1 MVKFCPKCKKI
12 LPLEAVFCPT
22 CGNQNLLQFCQNCK
36 KIVPNS
42 VKSCPTCDRQVEAQV
57 TTARVGPS
65 KEKKK
70 KRRFPIFLILFLLAA
85 ADAAAWWFRFSSVDK
100 VTLSTKSIELTEG
113 EITTIEYEISPKW
126 AVPRDLKWESSN
138 EDVAE
143 VDQEGKVTAKEK
155 GTCYI
160 ILSMKGNRKNCEIIV
175 KKEGTDLAEVYKT
188 IKGDGFY
195 CTLARD
201 ESYMEIDTN
210 PNDEEYY
217 LKEDI
222 GAAYVIVANEA
233 LGLPDSVAMKMS
245 QTRALDG
252 RQTETYGDIT
262 VSWTYHPDHGLDM
275 LYEVK

>member
-12 LPLEAVFCPT
+12 LPLDAVFCDK
-22 CGNQNLLQFCQNCK
+22 CGNPSLMRFCPNCK
-36 KIVPNS
+36 KMVPPGAAA
-42 VKSCPTCDRQVEAQV
+42 CPICGDTDNAQITV
-57 TTARVGPS
+57 RPAG
-65 KEKKK
+65 KEKGKK
-70 KRRFPIFLILFLLAA
+70 KRRPVFLILFLLVAA
-85 ADAAAWWFRFSSVDK
+85 GAAAWWFFFSSVDE
-100 VTLSTKSIELTEG
+100 VTLGPKEIELVEG
-113 EITTIEYEISPKW
+113 ETTVIEYKISPKW
-126 AVPRDLKWESSN
+126 AFPRDLKWESSN
-138 EDVAE
+138 ADVAE
-143 VDQEGKVTAKEK
+143 VDQEGKVTAKKK

-222 GAAYVIVANEA
+222 GAAYIIVANEA
-233 LGLPDSVAMKMS
+233 LGLPDSIAMKMS

-262 VSWTYHPDHGLDM
+262 VSWTYHPDHGLDV

>member
-1 MVKFCPKCKKI
+1 M
-12 LPLEAVFCPT
+12 
-22 CGNQNLLQFCQNCK
+22 
-36 KIVPNS
+36 
-42 VKSCPTCDRQVEAQV
+42 
-57 TTARVGPS
+57 
-65 KEKKK
+65 
-70 KRRFPIFLILFLLAA
+70 
-85 ADAAAWWFRFSSVDK
+85 
-100 VTLSTKSIELTEG
+100 
-113 EITTIEYEISPKW
+113 
-126 AVPRDLKWESSN
+126 KWESSD
-138 EDVAE
+138 EDIAE
-143 VDQEGKVTAKEK
+143 VDQEGKVTAKAK

-160 ILSMKGNRKNCEIIV
+160 TLSMKGIKKSCDIFV

-201 ESYMEIDTN
+201 ESYLEIDTN

-222 GAAYVIVANEA
+222 GSAYIIAANEV

-262 VSWTYHPDHGLDM
+262 VSWTYHPDNGLDV